1 MPDVSRDTRFNRA
14 VDGACPEDVAT
25 AGVIALPVLSEGAG
39 AGQGRKRQQ
48 VGSQWSAC
56 SHPPKAFGHTVGLTP
71 DADGDCMASGVQV
84 VVGVVVLGYESW
96 AEAAVGVVKEVL
108 PHLPPMVARCA
119 RHEHDVRRAEDTARQ
134 LEQQLAA
141 ARARVEESAAEA
153 KRLGESDDD

>member
-1 MPDVSRDTRFNRA
+1 M
-14 VDGACPEDVAT
+14 
-25 AGVIALPVLSEGAG
+25 
-39 AGQGRKRQQ
+39 
-48 VGSQWSAC
+48 
-56 SHPPKAFGHTVGLTP
+56 
-71 DADGDCMASGVQV
+71 
-84 VVGVVVLGYESW
+84 VVLGYESW

-153 KRLGESDDD
+153 KRLGESDDDSIQQVVPLCGMLMLLMLPRPWQARTGWARRRRCRS